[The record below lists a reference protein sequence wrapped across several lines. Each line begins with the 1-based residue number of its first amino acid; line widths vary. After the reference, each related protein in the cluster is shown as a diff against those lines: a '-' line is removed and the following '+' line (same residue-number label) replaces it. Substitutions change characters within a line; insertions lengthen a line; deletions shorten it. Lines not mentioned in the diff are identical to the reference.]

1 MEVLLMTL
9 KAISRFHAVTTR
21 WSGGTTTEFYI
32 APEGSSYARRDFQI
46 RISSATVD
54 DPESDFTLLPDY
66 NRIICPLEG
75 GFTLTFPEDGNRQ
88 ITLGPLEEAFFD
100 GAWHTHSVG
109 KAVDFNVMTR
119 KGLTATYARLKKS
132 QFLAPAAHRFVYVPF
147 LTEKQLLGAL
157 LEGQPLKADTLYV
170 ITGPEKAGLLL
181 PPGCEVLYIT
191 VA

>member
-1 MEVLLMTL
+1 MTL

-88 ITLGPLEEAFFD
+88 ITLGPLEEVFFD

-109 KAVDFNVMTR
+109 RAVDFNVMTR

-181 PPGCEVLYIT
+181 PPKCEVVYIT
-191 VA
+191 VS

>member
-1 MEVLLMTL
+1 MDIL
-9 KAISRFHAVTTR
+9 KLSRAQAATTR

-32 APEGSSYARRDFQI
+32 DPPGSAYARRDFAV

-54 DPESDFTLLPDY
+54 LEASDFTLLPDY
-66 NRIICPLEG
+66 DRIILPLKG

-88 ITLGPLEEAFFD
+88 VTLGPLEQASFD
-100 GAWHTHSVG
+100 GAWHTHSMG

-157 LEGQPLKADTLYV
+157 LEGHPLKADTLYV

>member
-1 MEVLLMTL
+1 MEVQPMTVE
-9 KAISRFHAVTTR
+9 AISRSHAVTTR

-32 APEGSSYARRDFQI
+32 YPKTSAYAKRDFQI

-66 NRIICPLEG
+66 KRIICPLEG

-88 ITLGPLEEAFFD
+88 VTLGPLEEAFFD
-100 GAWHTHSVG
+100 GAWHTHSAG

-132 QFLAPAAHRFVYVPF
+132 QFLAPAAHRFIYVPF
-147 LTEKQLLGAL
+147 LTEQQLLGAL
-157 LEGQPLKADTLYV
+157 LEGHPLKADTLYV
-170 ITGPEKAGLLL
+170 ITGQEKAGLLL
-181 PPGCEVLYIT
+181 PPNCEVLYIT
-191 VA
+191 VE

>member
-1 MEVLLMTL
+1 MEVQTMTIE
-9 KAISRFHAVTTR
+9 AIPRSHAVTTR

-32 APEGSSYARRDFQI
+32 YPQDSAYARRDFQI

-66 NRIICPLEG
+66 NRIICPLQG
-75 GFTLTFPEDGNRQ
+75 GFTLTFPEDNNRQ
-88 ITLGPLEEAFFD
+88 VTLSPLEEAFFD

-132 QFLAPAAHRFVYVPF
+132 QFLKPATHRFVYVPF
-147 LTEKQLLGAL
+147 LTEEQLLGAA
-157 LEGQPLKADTLYV
+157 LEGHPLKADTLYV
-170 ITGPEKAGLLL
+170 ITGSEDTGLLL
-181 PPGCEVLYIT
+181 PPNCEVIFIT
-191 VA
+191 IE